1 MDKKDHIIA
10 NAGIN
15 EDLLNGNMF
24 NKDLLQKIIKDAPS
38 FQADLKTEEAKAQA
52 KEQLLTMMGEKE
64 AD

>member
-1 MDKKDHIIA
+1 MMDKKDHIIA

-52 KEQLLTMMGEKE
+52 KE
-64 AD
+64 